1 MATTFIEMAS
11 IIVSDTHLIDVTPD
25 TYHFIYINHTHSL
38 SLSHLSYIILYPH
51 IFFNMYVFFV
61 LFFIVKYQYIIL
73 PTHVLLL
80 LSSNLGWVEFPCM
93 NMYVD

>member
-38 SLSHLSYIILYPH
+38 SLSLICHILSYIHTSFSICTSS
-51 IFFNMYVFFV
+51 